1 MKIFRVIKNVLY
13 KYFKKLEY
21 LYYKILSD
29 KGFYIKKIQGSR
41 MKLNVNDPGISKE
54 LLLYGFHE
62 ERTTNIVKK
71 IIKPGMNLIELG
83 ANVGYYTLLESRL
96 LNGKGKIFAIEPVPE
111 NFTSL
116 NDNIKLNDHKNIE
129 TFNLAISDK
138 KGEFDFFLTNESN
151 WGSMVDPSSDKI
163 SKTMSDKLK
172 IRHNN
177 KIKVKAISIDDF
189 VKENNIKEV
198 NFIRMDIEGYEIEA
212 IKGMKNTL
220 KSNGNISLL
229 IEIHNKIFSDV
240 KKSYGPTFEFL
251 LNNGFKPKILIAKQ
265 DEYYDI
271 KEENFID
278 LICSY
283 KDICSHLLMTKSNV

>member
-1 MKIFRVIKNVLY
+1 
-13 KYFKKLEY
+13 
-21 LYYKILSD
+21 
-29 KGFYIKKIQGSR
+29 
-41 MKLNVNDPGISKE
+41 
-54 LLLYGFHE
+54 
-62 ERTTNIVKK
+62 
-71 IIKPGMNLIELG
+71 
-83 ANVGYYTLLESRL
+83 
-96 LNGKGKIFAIEPVPE
+96 
-111 NFTSL
+111 
-116 NDNIKLNDHKNIE
+116 
-129 TFNLAISDK
+129 
-138 KGEFDFFLTNESN
+138 
-151 WGSMVDPSSDKI
+151 MVDPSSDKI

-220 KSNGNISLL
+220 KSNANISLL